1 METYLTNF
9 DFSKVVDYR
18 IQPYYTGHRKE
29 SQDHMVLYYRET
41 Q

>member
-18 IQPYYTGHRKE
+18 IQPYYAGHRKTIWR
-29 SQDHMVLYYRET
+29 QALYYWQT